1 MLVSPVKYCNSLKD
15 LISLL
20 VNTLPRSVTAAASAS
35 LSSPSPLVSQLAT
48 HSALTAASANWMI
61 GLGVTIT
68 VHEADSQ
75 LLVSTQILVVPALT
89 PSTTPSDVTV
99 AILSSSDLQVKV
111 DTASDGIKV
120 GVSFMVSPSNRF
132 IDSEANAIDSGAG
145 LTYTVLQ
152 ATRLLAVTTFIL
164 VVPTFTPSIMPFA

>member
-1 MLVSPVKYCNSLKD
+1 MFLSSLNTSPRL
-15 LISLL
+15 
-20 VNTLPRSVTAAASAS
+20 VTAAASA
-35 LSSPSPLVSQLAT
+35 LFSSPSPSVSQLAT
-48 HSALTAASANWMI
+48 HSAFTLASEKPIFLLALKLTFTM
-61 GLGVTIT
+61 
-68 VHEADSQ
+68 HEADSQ
-75 LLVSTQILVVPALT
+75 LLVSTQILVVPASI

-99 AILSSSDLQVKV
+99 AILPSSDLQVKV